1 MKSASKFEIAA
12 ARLWNVLNEGKSFH
26 PVFVLGTF
34 LLLHLTDLFSGEFWV
49 RSLPALALTLP
60 LVLLFIRYDF
70 PLKLRRALWVF
81 LLVFVILF
89 RFVDFGALALAL
101 GLYVF
106 FTVFFWGTF
115 YYHLR
120 TGAPKTNFVRFWKLV
135 LENPDSTSGNFQE
148 QVPKALLA
156 LFALEYLISE
166 PVSGGRV
173 ALVLGFT
180 AALAVASYLLHRWFF
195 DWKPVYPAEPTRE
208 VNEGEPL
215 ARRVIVVVIDGCRL
229 DRFHEAEKP
238 YLERKMAEGTRY
250 TTVETTYPA
259 RTVVCFSS
267 MFTGAAPERH
277 GITSNLVLKLGL
289 RVESIFGALRRA
301 DKKGRLV
308 GIAHLIDAFGD
319 DVASVTSVA
328 HNDKIDHNLIA
339 AARRELSEHDPELLV
354 LQLLAVDQNGHVRG
368 TYYPE
373 YVERIEITD
382 RLIEEFMDWCGD
394 NGYLDDETAVILMAD
409 HGQGI
414 GIGAH
419 GHLSEGERHVPFAL
433 WGSGVAEG
441 QVVEE
446 PASILDL
453 APTISYLLGVEPPR
467 GSTGRVLKKALAE
480 KGEA

>member
-1 MKSASKFEIAA
+1 MKAASRFEILA
-12 ARLWNVLNEGKSFH
+12 ARAWNVLNEGKSFH

-34 LLLHLTDLFSGEFWV
+34 LLLHVFDLAMAGFWA
-49 RSLPALALTLP
+49 RALPAILLVAP
-60 LVLLFIRYDF
+60 LVAVFVRYDF
-70 PLKLRRALWVF
+70 PLKLRWALWVF
-81 LLVFVILF
+81 LAAFVLLF
-89 RFVDFGALALAL
+89 RFVDVGALVLSL

-120 TGAPKTNFVRFWKLV
+120 TGAPKTNFLRFWKLV

-156 LFALEYLISE
+156 LFALQYLVGQ
-166 PVSGGRV
+166 PLTPGRGL
-173 ALVLGFT
+173 AVLGFT
-180 AALAVASYLLHRWFF
+180 AAVAVGSWWVHRRFF
-195 DWKPVYPAEPTRE
+195 DWKPVYPSGPTRD
-208 VNEGEPL
+208 VNDGIAL
-215 ARRVIVVVIDGCRL
+215 AKRVIVVVIDGCRL

-238 YLERKMAEGTRY
+238 YLEKMMAGGTVY
-250 TTVETTYPA
+250 ENVETAYPA

-267 MFTGAAPERH
+267 MLTGAAPERH

-289 RVESIFGALRRA
+289 KVESVFGVLRRHGR
-301 DKKGRLV
+301 KGRLV

-328 HNDKIDHNLIA
+328 HNDKIDGNLIA
-339 AARRELSEHDPELLV
+339 AGKRELEEHDPDLLV

-368 TYYPE
+368 TNYPE

-382 RLIEEFMDWCGD
+382 NLIEGFMSWCEERD
-394 NGYLDDETAVILMAD
+394 YLEDTAVILMAD
-409 HGQGI
+409 HGQGK

-419 GHLSEGERHVPFAL
+419 GHLSEGERFVPFAMVP
-433 WGSGVAEG
+433 GKS
-441 QVVEE
+441 VED

-453 APTISYLLGVEPPR
+453 APTICYLLGVEPPQ
-467 GSTGRVLKKALAE
+467 GSTGRVLKAALKE
-480 KGEA
+480 ET